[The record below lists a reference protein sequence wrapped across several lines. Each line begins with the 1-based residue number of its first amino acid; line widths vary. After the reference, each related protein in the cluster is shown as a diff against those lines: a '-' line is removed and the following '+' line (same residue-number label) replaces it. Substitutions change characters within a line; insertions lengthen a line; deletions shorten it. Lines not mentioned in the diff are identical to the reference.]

1 MTETNRELDP
11 ADFNEDG
18 NRIVPASVIE
28 ALDEVELP
36 GSWDIDEETG
46 EIMIGIDGN
55 FNGYPLHES
64 VVRQNLEGWL
74 KIAEYYGVEVQ
85 PF

>member
-1 MTETNRELDP
+1 MAESNRELNP
-11 ADFNEDG
+11 EEFNEDG
-18 NRIVPASVIE
+18 IRIVPETILE

-55 FNGYPLHES
+55 FNGYPLEES

>member
-1 MTETNRELDP
+1 MGEHDW
-11 ADFNEDG
+11 DIEDDEPTTDEPLT
-18 NRIVPASVIE
+18 VPAEVLE
-28 ALDEVELP
+28 ALDEVNLP
-36 GSWDIDEETG
+36 GSWDVNEETG
-46 EIMIGIDGN
+46 EIMIGIDGS
-55 FNGYPLHES
+55 FNGYPLEES

>member
-1 MTETNRELDP
+1 MPETNRDVNSFE
-11 ADFNEDG
+11 FNEDG
-18 NRIVPASVIE
+18 VRIVPEDVLE

-36 GSWDIDEETG
+36 GSWDVDEETG

-55 FNGYPLHES
+55 FNGYPLHPA

-74 KIAEYYGVEVQ
+74 KIAEFYGIEV
-85 PF
+85 

>member
-1 MTETNRELDP
+1 MGENDWYIEVDEDDETEKVTVP
-11 ADFNEDG
+11 AD
-18 NRIVPASVIE
+18 VLE

-36 GSWDIDEETG
+36 GSWDVDEETG

-74 KIAEYYGVEVQ
+74 KIAAYYGVEV
-85 PF
+85 

>member
-1 MTETNRELDP
+1 MGENDWYIEVDEETEKVTVP
-11 ADFNEDG
+11 AD
-18 NRIVPASVIE
+18 VLE

-36 GSWDIDEETG
+36 GSWDVDEETG

-55 FNGYPLHES
+55 FNGYPLSES

-74 KIAEYYGVEVQ
+74 KIAQYYGVDVS